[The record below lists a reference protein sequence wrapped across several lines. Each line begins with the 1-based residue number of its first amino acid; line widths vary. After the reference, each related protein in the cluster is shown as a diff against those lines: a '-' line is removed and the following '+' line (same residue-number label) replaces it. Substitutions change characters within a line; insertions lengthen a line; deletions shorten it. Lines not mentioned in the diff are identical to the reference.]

1 MDRLPPVTPETAFF
15 WDLAE
20 PFLTEPGT
28 SIGTLMR
35 FPCLRAGGSFFATCD
50 HRSGDLIIKLPRQR
64 ISHLIATGA
73 AQPFAPAGRTFREW
87 ASIAH
92 REEGTWR
99 DLLAEAC
106 AYARSK
112 QPT

>member
-1 MDRLPPVTPETAFF
+1 MTPETAFF

-20 PFLTEPGT
+20 PLLTEPGT

-35 FPCLRAGGSFFATCD
+35 FPCLRAGGNFFATCD
-50 HRSGDLIIKLPRQR
+50 HRSGDLIVKLPRQR
-64 ISHLIATGA
+64 VSHLIATGA

-87 ASIAH
+87 ASITH
-92 REEGTWR
+92 RDEDMWR

-106 AYARSK
+106 AYARSD